1 MQNFPGVFEGKQV
14 AIQIDAHREMQQDF
28 SFLLQQP
35 NSCIHDSKIIRVIL
49 NTIREV
55 SESSLDC
62 DYLVAIAPILVCM
75 VQSRKVAGYTKELVS
90 F

>member
-14 AIQIDAHREMQQDF
+14 AIQIDAHWEMQQHL
-28 SFLLQQP
+28 SFMLQQP
-35 NSCIHDSKIIRVIL
+35 GGCTYDPKIIPVIL
-49 NTIREV
+49 NSIRKV